1 MLWGHRQMIGEKGIA
16 AAASPPILPEISSYH
31 TGRMTKANV
40 HIELD
45 TPKAALLGVN
55 FKRVLTQ

>member
-1 MLWGHRQMIGEKGIA
+1 MLWGYRQMIGEKGIA
-16 AAASPPILPEISSYH
+16 AATSPSVLPEVSSYH
-31 TGRMTKANV
+31 TGAVTKANV